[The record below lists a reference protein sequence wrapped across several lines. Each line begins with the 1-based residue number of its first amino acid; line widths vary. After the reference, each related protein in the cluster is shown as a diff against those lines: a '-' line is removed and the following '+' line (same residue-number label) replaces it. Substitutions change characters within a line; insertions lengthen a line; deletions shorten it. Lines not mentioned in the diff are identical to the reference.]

1 MIFVKDFL
9 HIKRY
14 AAKQEMAEQAASDVS
29 AVIKKLLKEKQEINI
44 IFAAAPSQNEF
55 LTALAAQ
62 PMIEWQRINAFHM
75 DEYIGLPHDA
85 PQGFGNF
92 LNAGLFSK
100 VPLKSVHYINGQA
113 NDIKTECN
121 RYATLLK
128 EFPTDIVCLGI
139 GENGHIAF
147 NDPHVALFNDPEFVK
162 VANLDF
168 ECRMQQVN
176 DNCFEKIEDV
186 PQNAVTVTIPALLAA
201 QYMFCVVPGIRKA
214 QAVYNTING
223 EINEKCPAS
232 ILRTKK
238 AAILYIDGD
247 SSSLL

>member
-14 AAKQEMAEQAASDVS
+14 ASKQEMAEQAAGDVS

-55 LTALAAQ
+55 LIALASQ

-92 LNAGLFSK
+92 LNVGLFSK

-186 PQNAVTVTIPALLAA
+186 PLNAVTVTIPALLAA

-238 AAILYIDGD
+238 TAILYIDGD